1 MANASVSSCVVS
13 IISSFTSGLD
23 VFKRFRELRRSKKS
37 RTKKQDKAGREDEV
51 QLVSSL
57 RRGPEDIGREYQRSI
72 SAVGEHF
79 AHGDVVANTAL
90 AEVLLRLNTG
100 LVTVINAFLAR
111 DKKETPLDYQSLTAL
126 SDASRVDTCRALRE
140 LYHRMMRSKSPRV
153 PQQVS
158 TADLRSPARRRS
170 VSKRGRA
177 RGPVLA
183 RVVIADSSKPG
194 QVAMVRSGERKKR
207 KATKGGSTETS
218 TATQSTANLAVASA
232 TRLPASGEPKHPP
245 SPATNTRSQLSLHAP
260 PAPRRKQ
267 SAPLLTSAPRS
278 AEPTH
283 RQLPWELSSTARP
296 YPPRRANKPTPTF
309 YSEASDATKLGE
321 IPLHKWAQPVD
332 FDEMSRLNKEAAKN
346 GWPFNEIDSAP
357 PKKKRGGFFGL
368 FRRRTA
374 DV

>member
-1 MANASVSSCVVS
+1 MANTSVSSCVVS
-13 IISSFTSGLD
+13 IISSFTSGRD
-23 VFKRFRELRRSKKS
+23 VFKRFRELRGSKKS
-37 RTKKQDKAGREDEV
+37 RTKEQDKTGRNDEV

-90 AEVLLRLNTG
+90 AEVLLKLNTG
-100 LVTVINAFLAR
+100 LVTVMNAFLAR
-111 DKKETPLDYQSLTAL
+111 DKKETALDYQSLTAL

-140 LYHRMMRSKSPRV
+140 LYHRMLRSKSPRV

-158 TADLRSPARRRS
+158 NVDLRSPAKHRS
-170 VSKRGRA
+170 VSKRARA
-177 RGPVLA
+177 RAPVLA

-207 KATKGGSTETS
+207 KATKGGSTEIS
-218 TATQSTANLAVASA
+218 TATQSTAKVAVTSA
-232 TRLPASGEPKHPP
+232 MRLPAPGGPKSPP
-245 SPATNTRSQLSLHAP
+245 LPATNTRSQLSLHAQP
-260 PAPRRKQ
+260 EPRSKQ
-267 SAPLLTSAPRS
+267 SATLLNSASRS
-278 AEPTH
+278 AEPAH
-283 RQLPWELSSTARP
+283 RHLPWELSSTARP
-296 YPPRRANKPTPTF
+296 YPRRRANKPTPTF

-346 GWPFNEIDSAP
+346 GWPFNEMDSAA
-357 PKKKRGGFFGL
+357 PKKKRGGFFNL
-368 FRRRTA
+368 FHRKTA

>member
-1 MANASVSSCVVS
+1 M
-13 IISSFTSGLD
+13 
-23 VFKRFRELRRSKKS
+23 
-37 RTKKQDKAGREDEV
+37 
-51 QLVSSL
+51 
-57 RRGPEDIGREYQRSI
+57 
-72 SAVGEHF
+72 
-79 AHGDVVANTAL
+79 
-90 AEVLLRLNTG
+90 
-100 LVTVINAFLAR
+100 
-111 DKKETPLDYQSLTAL
+111 DYQSLTAL

-158 TADLRSPARRRS
+158 TADLQSPARRKS

-232 TRLPASGEPKHPP
+232 TRLSASGEPKHPP

-368 FRRRTA
+368 FRRKTA